1 MNRVSVDIGGTFTDC
16 FLAFEGEYT
25 QAKALTTHNNLS
37 TGFMEA
43 LERACGEIGQELQT
57 VLGGVDAVRYATT
70 LGTNALIER
79 KGPRIGLICTAGF
92 ESVVPIM
99 RGRGYADGMPEL
111 YKADLPGADRPVP
124 LVEKT
129 MIAGIRERVDWKGDV
144 VQKLVE
150 DDVRRAVLKLVD
162 RGAQAFVVGLTNSVL
177 NPEHEKMVER
187 IISEEYPGHFL
198 GGIPVVLSH
207 KVAGRKGEYA
217 RTMSAILD
225 AYLHGKMHHGLAGLE
240 VTLRKSGYDQP
251 MLVTHN
257 SGGMAQ
263 LNSTHALQTI
273 HSGPVAGLGATE
285 SLATQYGEPN
295 LLATDMGGTSFDIGI
310 VTGDGVKFYDF
321 NPIIDRF
328 LVSTPMVYLRTL
340 GAGGGSIARLDQLW
354 NAIEVGPESAGSDP
368 GPACYNR
375 GGREPTTTDAN
386 LLLGYLDA
394 ENYAGGSIPLSVRRA
409 ERAMQD
415 RICKPTGMS
424 LVEAALA
431 IRRKVDANMADAIFK
446 EVAVKGYDP
455 RDFSV
460 LSYGGGGPLHACGFC
475 RVLGVKRIII
485 PPFSAVFAAL
495 GAGNMDQLHIHE
507 KSVFLSV
514 YDSVT
519 REILSDPSE
528 INAAIEELS
537 NAGREDLRR
546 QGVADS
552 DIQLRVEVDMRYGN
566 QMAQTAVVSEK
577 SHFENVRDLMEL
589 VQHFSETYEKRFG
602 QGSRAPEAGIRIQVV
617 RVVAFVKHDQ
627 VPLQPYTGGDKQE
640 ASTDKHRACYFEGQ
654 AEAIETPVYNQPDLP
669 PGSVIHGPA
678 LVESATS
685 TFVVEPGWKLT
696 IGLQGAAIMEREGTG
711 QKPH

>member
-16 FLAFEGEYT
+16 FLAFEGQYT

-37 TGFMEA
+37 TGFMDA
-43 LERACGEIGQELQT
+43 LERACGGIGHDLHE
-57 VLGGVDAVRYATT
+57 VLAGVDAVRYATT

-111 YKADLPGADRPVP
+111 YKADLPGADRPVS
-124 LVEKT
+124 LVDKT
-129 MIAGIRERVDWKGDV
+129 MIAGVRERIDWKGDV
-144 VQKLVE
+144 VQRMVE

-187 IISEEYPGHFL
+187 IISEEYPGHYL
-198 GGIPVVLSH
+198 GGIPVILSH

-240 VTLRKSGYDQP
+240 VTLRKSGYNQP

-285 SLATQYGEPN
+285 SLSSQYDEPN

-340 GAGGGSIARLDQLW
+340 GAGGGSIARYDQLW

-394 ENYAGGSIPLSVRRA
+394 DNYAGGSIPLSVRRA
-409 ERAMQD
+409 ERAVTD

-424 LVEAALA
+424 LIEAALA

-475 RVLGVKRIII
+475 RVLGVKRVII

-519 REILSDPSE
+519 RAILSDPSE

-537 NAGREDLRR
+537 EAGREDLRR
-546 QGVADS
+546 QGVADE

-566 QMAQTAVVSEK
+566 QQAQTAVVSKK
-577 SHFENVRDLMEL
+577 SRFENVRDLMEL
-589 VQHFSETYEKRFG
+589 VSVFSETYEKRFG

-617 RVVAFVKHDQ
+617 RVVAFVKHEQ

-640 ASTDKHRACYFEGQ
+640 ASATKHRPCYFEGQ
-654 AEAIETPVYNQPDLP
+654 TDAIETPVYNQADLQ
-669 PGSVIHGPA
+669 PGAVIRGPA
-678 LVESATS
+678 LVESETS

-696 IGLQGAAIMEREGTG
+696 VGLQGAAVMEREGTDK
-711 QKPH
+711 KPH